1 MKRKISLWVLL
12 LIVLSLI
19 LTAIYTFVHKTDFQT
34 EYTLEEHLLLDKE
47 ICDDFNGISHKKDGF
62 VVNSKNDTISFGN
75 FLSTLRSP
83 IMILRFS
90 SFSCPPCV
98 EFLLEKTTEFM
109 KEKSG
114 VTKLMLIADIPVNDL
129 HVLQKDFDEFK
140 LYKTSSMSTD
150 FDMALTPYLYFIDE
164 NLKVQNY
171 HIPRKEVPDE
181 TDAYFSRVT
190 KWLNECQ

>member
-12 LIVLSLI
+12 LIVLLLI
-19 LTAIYTFVHKTDFQT
+19 LAAIYTFVHKTDFQT

-47 ICDDFNGISHKKDGF
+47 TCDGFNGISHKKDGF
-62 VVNSKNDTISFGN
+62 VVNSKNDTISFGD
-75 FLSTLRSP
+75 FLPTLRSP

-98 EFLLEKTTEFM
+98 EFLLEKTSEFM
-109 KEKSG
+109 KQKSD
-114 VTKLMLIADIPVNDL
+114 VTKLMLIADIPVSDL

-140 LYKTSSMSTD
+140 LYKTSSMFTD

-164 NLKVQNY
+164 NLKVLNY
-171 HIPRKEVPDE
+171 HIPRKEAPDE

>member
-1 MKRKISLWVLL
+1 M
-12 LIVLSLI
+12 
-19 LTAIYTFVHKTDFQT
+19 
-34 EYTLEEHLLLDKE
+34 
-47 ICDDFNGISHKKDGF
+47 
-62 VVNSKNDTISFGN
+62 NSKNDTISFGD
-75 FLSTLRSP
+75 FLPTLRSP

-98 EFLLEKTTEFM
+98 EFLLEKTSEFM
-109 KEKSG
+109 KQKSD
-114 VTKLMLIADIPVNDL
+114 VTKLMLIADIPVSDL

-140 LYKTSSMSTD
+140 LYKTSSMFTD

-164 NLKVQNY
+164 NLKVLNY
-171 HIPRKEVPDE
+171 HIPRKEAPDE